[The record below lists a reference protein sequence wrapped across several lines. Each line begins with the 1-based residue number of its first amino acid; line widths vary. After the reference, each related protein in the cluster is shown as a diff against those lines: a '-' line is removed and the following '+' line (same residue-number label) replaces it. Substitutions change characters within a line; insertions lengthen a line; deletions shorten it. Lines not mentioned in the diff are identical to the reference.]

1 MLSEKKMFL
10 NIVILTKLLQKN
22 VFLSKNVQFWFQL
35 VIIVSRE
42 LKIERWNWGI
52 FDRKWP
58 FKIKIGIFKKEILIL
73 EAFETLYLSSNILT
87 SLLKVKIILFMQVR
101 HSVDYKLTF
110 SRFRN
115 HLKSISLM
123 ILVISIS
130 VIFIRI
136 WHIRLSDIFSRDFEP
151 F

>member
-1 MLSEKKMFL
+1 MTIL
-10 NIVILTKLLQKN
+10 NQ
-22 VFLSKNVQFWFQL
+22 
-35 VIIVSRE
+35 
-42 LKIERWNWGI
+42 NWY
-52 FDRKWP
+52 
-58 FKIKIGIFKKEILIL
+58 FKKEILIL

-136 WHIRLSDIFSRDFEP
+136 
-151 F
+151 